1 MVEVPTQRVTLAR
14 ALLITL
20 VSGVAVAAPRL
31 VQLAARFGPSPLTVR
46 LDAGVADS
54 ESTVVVLASNYCFCN
69 RAMSI
74 ADPLSS
80 SFVAVRRTEPGFP
93 SSTQTWVLNQPRAG
107 TREVTVSTSTT
118 SDMAVVVL
126 EYRGLAAN
134 SVADSGATVT
144 ASTSQVTTPT
154 LVVEDGGLVLGF
166 AWDQTSFGVPDAWTV
181 EGLDGSAQKLTVFG
195 SASAG
200 CTMVVAHALAPPSRE
215 RFTFRRNDGV
225 SSGGLHGV
233 LLSLRAGP
241 EATGADGGL
250 TSDAGADDFDGGS
263 TDGGF
268 TEPAGARHYR
278 VGCDSNATRLHWF
291 AALLLLGLRR
301 LRVSSPSRRP

>member
-225 SSGGLHGV
+225 SSGGLHGSMACCSRCAPGPKPPEPMV
-233 LLSLRAGP
+233 GSRATP
-241 EATGADGGL
+241 APTTSMEARPTAASPSPLAPG
-250 TSDAGADDFDGGS
+250 T
-263 TDGGF
+263 
-268 TEPAGARHYR
+268 TESA
-278 VGCDSNATRLHWF
+278 ATRTRH
-291 AALLLLGLRR
+291 ACTGSPRSSSLG
-301 LRVSSPSRRP
+301 